1 MKHRTRV
8 VCTLGRTEPGGD
20 HAQDSDTYVAGLV
33 VAGMDVARLNL
44 AHARGAVEFMEGRT
58 PDYSRERASMEAVRR
73 AAATAGP
80 ERHVA
85 ILLDLQGAKVRV
97 TLPETHRIGGLA
109 FDAGATLRMRLTLH
123 PEPGE
128 LSCDASERVLHA
140 LREAVAD
147 AGSVAVAFGDG
158 EPRLECTEVDGDVAV
173 LSASAAGVLRSRK
186 GVNFLGVVP
195 EIEPKMRRRDR
206 IDIAALALPAA
217 LRGEA
222 DFLALSFLRSV
233 DDLRALRAFCRSAI
247 AFFRSGEDPADEE
260 DAQLFRDL
268 DERCPDLRS
277 RYAASPERLRIVA
290 KIETRAA
297 TRHLDGILAEADA
310 VMVARADLSLR
321 CSPEDVPR
329 LQKDIIRRA
338 RLLGRPAIVATE
350 MLGHMEHAKQPTR
363 AEAADVFNAVLDGA
377 DALMLSA
384 ETAIGA
390 YPHAAVHTLRA
401 IATAAEEWDDG
412 RQLGRGFAL
421 NQLGKQIE
429 ALRAA
434 QQRLPGWVDVTDRI
448 TLEAVRIA
456 EGLGLEAIVAV
467 TRSGNTAR
475 LVARFDPL
483 VPVVAIVPNDRIARR
498 LAIVGSVRGVV
509 AAGATEEES
518 LEAGLQRAV
527 EAGLLTDGS
536 RVLVVGSREGD
547 PRGATTALAIRRIR
561 IDSADA

>member
-8 VCTLGRTEPGGD
+8 VCTLGRTVAGGER
-20 HAQDSDTYVAGLV
+20 AQDAGTYIAGLV

-44 AHARGAVEFMEGRT
+44 AHARGAVEFMAGRT

-73 AAATAGP
+73 AASSAGV

-97 TLPETHRIGGLA
+97 TLPESHRFGGLS
-109 FDAGATLRMRLTLH
+109 FDAGATLRMRLTLT
-123 PEPGE
+123 PEPDE
-128 LSCDASERVLHA
+128 LSCDASERILRA
-140 LREAVAD
+140 LREAVAEH
-147 AGSVAVAFGDG
+147 GTVSVAFGDG
-158 EPRLECTEVDGDVAV
+158 EPLLDCAEVDGDIAV
-173 LSASAAGVLRSRK
+173 LCAAAAGVLRSRK

-195 EIEPKMRRRDR
+195 EIEPKMRLRDR

-247 AFFRSGEDPADEE
+247 AFFRRGEDPDDAE

-268 DERCPDLRS
+268 DERCPELRA
-277 RYAASPERLRIVA
+277 RYAESPERLRIVA

-310 VMVARADLSLR
+310 VMVARSDLSLR

-338 RLLGRPAIVATE
+338 RLLGRPAIVATQ
-350 MLGHMEHAKQPTR
+350 MLGHMEHATSPTR
-363 AEAADVFNAVLDGA
+363 SEAADVFNAVLDGS

-390 YPHAAVHTLRA
+390 YPHEAVHTLRA
-401 IATAAEEWDDG
+401 IATAAEEWEEARQVG
-412 RQLGRGFAL
+412 RDFVLSH
-421 NQLGKQIE
+421 LGKQIE

-456 EGLGLEAIVAV
+456 EGLGLAAIVAV
-467 TRSGNTAR
+467 SRSGNTAR
-475 LVARFDPL
+475 LIARFDPL
-483 VPVVAIVPNDRIARR
+483 VPVVAIVPNERVARR

-509 AAGATEEES
+509 AAGDTEEES
-518 LEAGLQRAV
+518 LVAGLERAV

-547 PRGATTALAIRRIR
+547 PRGATTAIAIRRVR
-561 IDSADA
+561 SDAADA